1 MSNKAKPS
9 KFSRRYE
16 TFLSEASNEEIVSIS
31 KELAEEMNAQI
42 KSTAV
47 TALTLLGISMG
58 ALILSISLVTDLAAS
73 IASSIKNMIF
83 LMRMISIAFMCI
95 TALIAFLVIQKVNK
109 ASSFS
114 PLMWRHIR
122 ETASDETA
130 YEQMDAVRSLD
141 FFVSSAKNLNVTAA
155 LTLVLS
161 GIFLGFSYIYQMM
174 AASGYL

>member
-42 KSTAV
+42 KSTTV

-58 ALILSISLVTDLAAS
+58 ALILSISLVTDLA
-73 IASSIKNMIF
+73 ASSIKNMIF

-174 AASGYL
+174 AASGYM

>member
-1 MSNKAKPS
+1 M
-9 KFSRRYE
+9 Y
-16 TFLSEASNEEIVSIS
+16 
-31 KELAEEMNAQI
+31 
-42 KSTAV
+42 
-47 TALTLLGISMG
+47 MG
-58 ALILSISLVTDLAAS
+58 ASHVKFAPYLAAS
-73 IASSIKNMIF
+73 YLALIPELVIYAVLGSSISDLSPSMAIGAG
-83 LMRMISIAFMCI
+83 IAFMCI

>member
-9 KFSRRYE
+9 KFGRRYE

-42 KSTAV
+42 KSTTV

-95 TALIAFLVIQKVNK
+95 TALIAFLVIQ
-109 ASSFS
+109 
-114 PLMWRHIR
+114 IR

>member
-1 MSNKAKPS
+1 VSNKAKPS

-42 KSTAV
+42 KSTTV

-109 ASSFS
+109 ASSF
-114 PLMWRHIR
+114 
-122 ETASDETA
+122 
-130 YEQMDAVRSLD
+130 
-141 FFVSSAKNLNVTAA
+141 
-155 LTLVLS
+155 
-161 GIFLGFSYIYQMM
+161 
-174 AASGYL
+174 